1 MIENKSG
8 KQKRINK
15 TSFRISSSI
24 HMTLIFLLSI
34 ILMSTDTLPL
44 YVFNDNSK
52 PQDWQIVDD
61 VVMGGKSQGQFYIN
75 DQGNGVFHGNVSLE
89 NNGGFSSLRHRLKP
103 LQIDSYSKIDLYIK
117 GDGKRYQFRL
127 KSDTY
132 DRHSYITYFETN
144 GSWQTVT
151 IELPEMYPTFR
162 GMKLNMPNYPGE
174 QIEELT
180 FLISNKKEE
189 GFQLEIS
196 KIVLKK

>member
-1 MIENKSG
+1 
-8 KQKRINK
+8 
-15 TSFRISSSI
+15 
-24 HMTLIFLLSI
+24 
-34 ILMSTDTLPL
+34 MSTETLPL

-61 VVMGGKSQGQFYIN
+61 VVMGGKSQGQFDIN

-89 NNGGFSSLRHRLKP
+89 NNGGFSSLRHRIKP
-103 LQIDSYSKIDLYIK
+103 LQIGGYSKIDLNIK

-127 KSDTY
+127 KSNAY

-151 IELPEMYPTFR
+151 IELSEMYPTFR

-174 QIEELT
+174 QIEEFT

>member
-1 MIENKSG
+1 MAG
-8 KQKRINK
+8 KKN
-15 TSFRISSSI
+15 
-24 HMTLIFLLSI
+24 
-34 ILMSTDTLPL
+34 
-44 YVFNDNSK
+44 NSK

-61 VVMGGKSQGQFYIN
+61 IVMGGKSQGQFYIN
-75 DQGNGVFHGNVSLE
+75 DQGKGVFHGNVSLE

-103 LQIDSYSKIDLYIK
+103 LQIDGYSKIDLYIK

-127 KSDTY
+127 KSEAY
-132 DRHSYITYFETN
+132 DRHSYITYFETD
-144 GSWQTVT
+144 GSWQTIT
-151 IELPEMYPTFR
+151 IELSEMYPTFR

>member
-1 MIENKSG
+1 
-8 KQKRINK
+8 
-15 TSFRISSSI
+15 
-24 HMTLIFLLSI
+24 
-34 ILMSTDTLPL
+34 MSTDTLPL

-75 DQGNGVFHGNVSLE
+75 DQGKGVFHGNVSLE

-127 KSDTY
+127 KSSAY
-132 DRHSYITYFETN
+132 DRHSYITYFETD
-144 GSWQTVT
+144 GSWQTIT
-151 IELPEMYPTFR
+151 IELSEMYPTFR